1 MTDRGAFPDDRSHSQ
16 TREQDLRPAPPRGA
30 ADHVADHR
38 GIRPEAP
45 SPIPCPVRRPCGGTA
60 CPSSSTVPFS
70 VANSPWGPRLP
81 PSNRRYVSLVLAR
94 VDRVTVSSNLA
105 GLGGKGS
112 GNIGVKRTRK
122 RRRGEGESSFA
133 PPFVPHAENPD
144 RAVPMEKE
152 KRKESLNK
160 AASAPQG
167 ASQSLMRPES
177 RESERPLFRASERKR
192 ARRN

>member
-1 MTDRGAFPDDRSHSQ
+1 MIAAIHRHGSRTFAQLLHAGRQTTSQ
-16 TREQDLRPAPPRGA
+16 TTGASGPR
-30 ADHVADHR
+30 R
-38 GIRPEAP
+38 RRRF
-45 SPIPCPVRRPCGGTA
+45 PVPCGGPAGAPRDPLRAPCLSRWPIHPGGLASRPRTGGARRGLSKGRTA
-60 CPSSSTVPFS
+60 
-70 VANSPWGPRLP
+70 SPRPQAWPVWGK
-81 PSNRRYVSLVLAR
+81 
-94 VDRVTVSSNLA
+94 D
-105 GLGGKGS
+105 S